1 MTAPQRILQYAKLP
15 TQELDDRLAA
25 AHERWADLVK
35 GDADYSLIQAAEADI
50 DALKDVLEA
59 RKISGSG
66 PVEPTE
72 PLPPTVQAEP
82 SPPQPVTPKG
92 EANQSGEHAIYM
104 PGDGGRILAQW
115 ELVSIDDL
123 VTSDMKGVYPQHLQ
137 PRNRSVAESE
147 QQIRSILDDFKPQWL
162 LANDMSDRGA
172 PIIGATGTVVESG
185 NGRVMALRRLSEEQ
199 WEHYRQTVQQFLGDD
214 VVVEPGQ
221 VLVSRRTTKLDDIE
235 LMEFTRL
242 SNRDIKLAYNPS
254 ESARDLQLS
263 DDALALY
270 QGGYIGSAKNRRFVL
285 AVMREVDPNQHPLY
299 MENAVLH
306 GQGMKRIERA
316 LMERAYGD
324 TPMGQKVM
332 QDMDVASIGGHYR
345 SLLTMLRD
353 VASDLAKFSAFLRS
367 SGNEQFSITTDLLRV
382 VRDIREA
389 GPKFNLE
396 ESLAQTGLLGDDAI
410 YQTLMELVGSNLKKT
425 ATVTNSLKAYMDEVQ
440 DSLMTNE
447 MFGRPLPEEILAHAK
462 RVETDAARVRGED
475 AEGSVIGASVGE
487 PEPVPISRAATVT
500 PGPAEGSQI
509 IEHEAL
515 MAEIMAFLKEGKPL
529 SSQAS
534 RLRDVHPKF
543 FRDLAN
549 AVHASDDPAERR
561 AYDAMLQQ
569 LYDRASK
576 RDLSKV
582 DPSPNADPKINHKE
596 LVEDLPGGEA
606 VSKALDDVDAEVSA
620 IDTCAPK

>member
-1 MTAPQRILQYAKLP
+1 MTFPQRVMKYAQMPTEEIDEKLKA
-15 TQELDDRLAA
+15 TYEL
-25 AHERWADLVK
+25 WAEMTK
-35 GDADYSLIQAAEADI
+35 NKADVRALNAVRDETEAMVE
-50 DALKDVLEA
+50 VLRA
-59 RKISGSG
+59 RKIEGSG

-172 PIIGATGTVVESG
+172 PIIAATGTVVESG

-242 SNRDIKLAYNPS
+242 SNRDVKLAYNPS

-263 DDALALY
+263 DDAISLY

-285 AVMREVDPNQHPLY
+285 AVLREVDPNLHPLY
-299 MENAVLH
+299 LEDRVLH
-306 GQGMKRIERA
+306 SQGMKRIERA

-324 TPMGQKVM
+324 TPMGVRVM

-425 ATVTNSLKAYMDEVQ
+425 STVTNSLKAYMDEVQ
-440 DSLMTNE
+440 NSLMTNE

-500 PGPAEGSQI
+500 PGPAEGSQSI
-509 IEHEAL
+509 DHEAL
-515 MAEIMAFLKEGKPL
+515 MAEVMAFLKEGKMLP
-529 SSQAS
+529 QS
-534 RLRDVHPKF
+534 RALREVHPKF
-543 FRDLAN
+543 FTDLAN
-549 AVHASDDPAERR
+549 AVAISDKPAERR